1 MCIIVG
7 YIWDVWVP
15 AVSYNGF
22 LVQGMDS
29 SNERRVFDL
38 IVDTVS
44 SVGTSQYF
52 LLTPKVS
59 AVCVCVL
66 VSVC

>member
-1 MCIIVG
+1 M
-7 YIWDVWVP
+7 P
-15 AVSYNGF
+15 AISHNGF

-59 AVCVCVL
+59 TICVCVCVCL
-66 VSVC
+66 TLMHG